1 MSFSQQAQYLLK
13 FKCHFWWHVQHLVKF
28 KCYFSWQPQYLVK
41 FKRHFLWQAVLGEV
55 EVSLFVADA
64 LREVQVLLFVAVGGE
79 VQVSL
84 SVAGAALGK
93 CLSVTLGA
101 KLCILQSKMHVVY
114 STELSSTFLF
124 WTLVWV

>member
-1 MSFSQQAQYLLK
+1 MACAALGEVQMK
-13 FKCHFWWHVQHLVKF
+13 FKC
-28 KCYFSWQPQYLVK
+28 
-41 FKRHFLWQAVLGEV
+41 HFLWQAVPGEV

-64 LREVQVLLFVAVGGE
+64 LREVQVLLFVAVGSE

-93 CLSVTLGA
+93 CLNVRLGA